1 MSDTDA
7 NKGAPLEVKKE
18 EKAVTMTQ
26 SQLKELLAD
35 VASGFEQK
43 LKERDDKIALLQDAS
58 DITLMSKALSKR
70 ATGPQKRTMR
80 ISTYT
85 NPDTQ
90 AKHVVVGWEW
100 VLDKGAYKIN
110 GIWQEHQIIRIHLEK
125 DGDVEV
131 PSVDMKYDAFVEVL
145 SSGKVVCDCIGQT
158 TDEDGNIT
166 YKLKRQDNGKVL
178 DLGAAFVN

>member
-1 MSDTDA
+1 MSDTE
-7 NKGAPLEVKKE
+7 GITPPQEEKKE
-18 EKAVTMTQ
+18 KVVQMTQ

-70 ATGPQKRTMR
+70 ATGPQKRTMK

-90 AKHVVVGWEW
+90 AKHVIVGWEW

-110 GIWQEHQIIRIHLEK
+110 GVWQEHQIIRIHLEK
-125 DGDVEV
+125 NGDAEV

-145 SSGKVVCDCIGQT
+145 AENKVVCDCVGQT